1 MKRTLATLVAAL
13 CTTGLLAACGDD
25 DGDPSSGGETTAET
39 TSPEEGAGDDG
50 PGRIV
55 SMSASA
61 TEMLFAIGAGDQVVA
76 ADSFSNYPAE
86 APTTDLSAYEPNIE
100 AISAHDPDLVV
111 VYATDPHLVARLD
124 ALGIEV
130 LDAPAAQTLDAP
142 SDRKSN

>member
-86 APTTDLSAYEPNIE
+86 APTTDLSAYEPNRSE
-100 AISAHDPDLVV
+100 EHTSELQSLMRISYADLRLQKKNKDKTAHNSS
-111 VYATDPHLVARLD
+111 H
-124 ALGIEV
+124 
-130 LDAPAAQTLDAP
+130 
-142 SDRKSN
+142 